1 MARMRTHLTGASRAM
16 IRRLF
21 PPVRRAKRRG
31 KIGDSEDLQD
41 LFSSQWTEWRISKP
55 CRMCRRM
62 RPAGGERPQRFGMDV
77 PTLAKDHA
85 GTGEI
90 TGERT
95 GGYQAAI
102 SSVRAA
108 KGLKSLGF
116 FAGWS
121 ETKNFVWELVRNL
134 NRSGKN
140 ATLYFSSPRRGRG
153 QGEGVS
159 TIERSGKSP
168 SPVAALRRRP
178 LLQRRRGE
186 IACERC
192 ERITA
197 TSQSGLRASRVLS
210 AARSARRHRLCDR

>member
-1 MARMRTHLTGASRAM
+1 MARMRTHLTGASRAT

-31 KIGDSEDLQD
+31 RIGDSEDLQD

-55 CRMCRRM
+55 QRTCRRM

-85 GTGEI
+85 GTGE
-90 TGERT
+90 RT

-102 SSVRAA
+102 SSVCAA
-108 KGLKSLGF
+108 EGLESLGF

-210 AARSARRHRLCDR
+210 AARSAQRHRLCDR